1 VDPTKVINIILLVA
15 LVLAALITV
24 TSARVLRAALALAVT
39 SAILTI
45 LMFRMGAPI
54 AGVFELSVC
63 AGLIPAIFISV
74 VGLTERL
81 GPEGVALRRKR
92 KLQAYGALPLIVIAA
107 AVALWFVH
115 VPLPIAPPDPA
126 AATDVRIVLWNLRH
140 VDLLGQ
146 IAVLA
151 AGAFGVVIL
160 VRGTKRD

>member
-1 VDPTKVINIILLVA
+1 VDPKVINIILLVA
-15 LVLAALITV
+15 LVLAALMTV
-24 TSARVLRAALALAVT
+24 TSARVLRAALALALT
-39 SAILTI
+39 SAILTV
-45 LMFRMGAPI
+45 LLFRMGAPI

-74 VGLTERL
+74 VGLTERM
-81 GPEGVALRRKR
+81 GPEAVATRRMKKLRT
-92 KLQAYGALPLIVIAA
+92 YGALPVIVIAA

-115 VPLPIAPPDPA
+115 VPLPVAPPDA
-126 AATDVRIVLWNLRH
+126 AVEQDVRNVLWNLRH

-146 IAVLA
+146 IAVLS